1 MTHDTIPVKDLGT
14 SGASDW
20 TPAFGG
26 RPTGAGARRI
36 EPPAIDDR
44 LSVRLH
50 SLRQSFRRRLS
61 DQVEAVFQEAC
72 LSGDLQ
78 TAEDLLA
85 TLERMQ
91 ARADAAEAGGRRRP
105 SIPLAALRALL
116 EHHRADAQ
124 ARPPA

>member
-26 RPTGAGARRI
+26 RPGARRV

-72 LSGDLQ
+72 LSGDLL

-105 SIPLAALRALL
+105 SIPLAALRVLL

-124 ARPPA
+124 ARPPV

>member
-26 RPTGAGARRI
+26 RPGARRV

-72 LSGDLQ
+72 LSGDLH

-91 ARADAAEAGGRRRP
+91 ARADAAETGGRRRP

-124 ARPPA
+124 ARPPV